1 MMLELRS
8 LQAGYGAATV
18 LRDIT
23 LHVDAGETIALVGA
37 NGAGKSTLLK
47 TISGLVRATGGEMLF
62 AGAPLAAIVPARRI
76 AAGIAHV
83 PEGREVFGGL
93 SVGDNL
99 RLGAYAQ
106 RRTVDAA
113 EIDRRLADVLER
125 FPALRP
131 RLGDH
136 AADLSGGQ
144 QQMLAIGRGLMARPK
159 LLLLDEPS
167 LGLSPALVT
176 DIFRV
181 IADMR
186 DLGMSILIAEQ
197 NARMTLAIADRGYV
211 LENGR
216 VVTTD
221 TGANLLHAPD
231 IIERY
236 LGMGDAEVD
245 VRVDPRADTLAARLQ
260 SIFAEGP

>member
-1 MMLELRS
+1 
-8 LQAGYGAATV
+8 
-18 LRDIT
+18 
-23 LHVDAGETIALVGA
+23 
-37 NGAGKSTLLK
+37 
-47 TISGLVRATGGEMLF
+47 
-62 AGAPLAAIVPARRI
+62 
-76 AAGIAHV
+76 
-83 PEGREVFGGL
+83 
-93 SVGDNL
+93 
-99 RLGAYAQ
+99 
-106 RRTVDAA
+106 VDAA

>member
-1 MMLELRS
+1 MLELRNVY
-8 LQAGYGAATV
+8 AGYGAANV
-18 LRDIT
+18 LRAID
-23 LHVDAGETIALVGA
+23 LHVADGETVALVGA

-47 TISGLVRATGGEMLF
+47 TISGLVSLRSGEMHF

-93 SVGDNL
+93 TVGDNL

-106 RRTVDAA
+106 RRTIDAR
-113 EIDRRLADVLER
+113 ELDRRFDDVLVR

-144 QQMLAIGRGLMARPK
+144 QQMLAIGRGLMARPT

-167 LGLSPALVT
+167 LGLSPALVS

-211 LENGR
+211 LENGS
-216 VVTTD
+216 VVASD
-221 TGANLLHAPD
+221 TGANLLNAPA
-231 IIERY
+231 IVERY
-236 LGMGDAEVD
+236 LGMGESDLN
-245 VRVDPRADTLAARLQ
+245 VRTDPRSEALTQRLK
-260 SIFAEGP
+260 SIFADRS